1 MQAPTEE
8 RRGSDLPTLG
18 AFAVLV
24 ILAGGNA
31 PAIRYISCKG
41 CELDPFWGAAIR
53 FGLASALFVLI
64 ALALRVV
71 MPRGRAL
78 LGALLFGILQF
89 GAGFGLVFWGLV
101 RAPAGLA
108 QVLLACVPLLTF
120 GLALAHRQERFRWE
134 GLVGAAL
141 AVAGIA
147 VVFNSGLDAGVPL
160 RYMVAILA
168 AAVCWSEAL
177 VVVKGFPPVAPP
189 AMNAIAMGVGT
200 AVLLV
205 LSAAFG
211 ESMIVPKSAQT
222 WGAQGYLVIAG
233 SIGVFWL
240 YVFVL
245 RTWTASAASYQLVVI
260 PLVTV
265 PVSAWL
271 QDERITWSFALG
283 SVLVLIGVYIG
294 ALKGRAVRPDGTTED
309 GQELAVV
316 AQAAPPATDAQ

>member
-1 MQAPTEE
+1 LRAVQAPVEE
-8 RRGSDLPTLG
+8 RSASDVPTLV

-24 ILAGGNA
+24 IVAGGNA
-31 PAIRYISCKG
+31 PAIRYISCRT

-78 LGALLFGILQF
+78 LGAILFGVLQF
-89 GAGFGLVFWGLV
+89 GAGFGLIVWGLV
-101 RAPAGLA
+101 RSPAGLG
-108 QVLLACVPLLTF
+108 QVLLASVPLLTF
-120 GLALAHRQERFRWE
+120 CFALAHRQERFRWD

-141 AVAGIA
+141 AVGGIA
-147 VVFNSGLDAGVPL
+147 VVFSSGVDTGVPL
-160 RYMVAILA
+160 RYMIAILA
-168 AAVCWSEAL
+168 GAVCWAEAL

-189 AMNAIAMGVGT
+189 AMNAVAMGVGT
-200 AVLLV
+200 VVLLA
-205 LSAAFG
+205 LSALFG
-211 ESMIVPKSAQT
+211 EDLIVPRSATT
-222 WGAQGYLVIAG
+222 WQAQAYLVIAG

-271 QDERITWSFALG
+271 QDEQITGTFAVG
-283 SVLVLIGVYIG
+283 SVLVLVGVYIG
-294 ALKGRAVRPDGTTED
+294 ALRRPADRPANIITER
-309 GQELAVV
+309 
-316 AQAAPPATDAQ
+316 